1 MINALICG
9 ANGMMGQVL
18 AQAIEKTDG
27 IQVCCGVDLFP
38 EARKND
44 FPVYKNIDECKTK
57 TDVIIDFS
65 RPEALRPNLEFA
77 VKSSI
82 PIVIATTGFTDE
94 AKTEIVEAAKNIPVF
109 FAANMSLGVN
119 LQMELA
125 KKAAE
130 FLGEAYDIEIIE
142 KHHNQKVDSPSGT
155 ALSIAEHINSAY
167 VNKKDFVYGRHT
179 KTDKRGREIGI
190 HGVRGG
196 TIVGDHSVLFAGT
209 DEVVEINHSAQ
220 SKQVFAFGAVRAAK
234 FIVARQAGLYNMKD
248 MIMQKPVTNIFE
260 TDNQAMITLTELEY
274 TPAVLSELFTDI
286 AGKGIAIDMI
296 SQTAP
301 INGRI
306 TLSFTMNETDLTRCV
321 ALVQRFGVKAVSTEG
336 LTKLTIEGSG
346 MEKQPGVASV
356 LFKALAK
363 EDISIYII
371 STSETLIGFC
381 VNSEYADAAFAVVSE
396 AFSL

>member
-27 IQVCCGVDLFP
+27 MQVCCGVDLFP

-44 FPVYKNIDECKTK
+44 FPVYKTIDECKNA

-77 VKSSI
+77 VKKSI

-94 AKTEIVEAAKNIPVF
+94 AKAEIADAARSIPVF

-155 ALSIAEHINSAY
+155 ALAIAEFINSAY
-167 VNKKDFVYGRHT
+167 VDKKDFVYGRHT
-179 KTDKRGREIGI
+179 KTQKRGREIGI

-196 TIVGDHSVLFAGT
+196 TIVGDHIVMFAGT
-209 DEVVEINHSAQ
+209 DEVIEINHTAQ
-220 SKQVFAFGAVRAAK
+220 SKQVFAFGAVRAAEYL
-234 FIVARQAGLYNMKD
+234 VTRQAGLYD
-248 MIMQKPVTNIFE
+248 MRDMLMQEPVTNIFE
-260 TDNQAMITLTELEY
+260 TDKQAMITLSELEY
-274 TPAVLSELFTDI
+274 SPAILSEIFTDI

-301 INGRI
+301 INGQI
-306 TLSFTMNETDLTRCV
+306 TLSFTMKESDLDRCT
-321 ALVQRFGVKAVSTEG
+321 ALVNKFGVKAVSTKG

-346 MEKQPGVASV
+346 MEKQPGVASM
-356 LFKALAK
+356 LFEALAK
-363 EDISIYII
+363 ENISIYII

-381 VNSEYADAAFAVVSE
+381 VDSDYAKAAVAVVSE